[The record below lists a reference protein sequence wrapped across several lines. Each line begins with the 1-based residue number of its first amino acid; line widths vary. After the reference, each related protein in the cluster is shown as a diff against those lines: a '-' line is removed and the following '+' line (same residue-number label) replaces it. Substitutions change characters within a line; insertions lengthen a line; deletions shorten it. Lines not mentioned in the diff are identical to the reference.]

1 MDRHDSVDRLSL
13 LLGHVLCWLFALG
26 VVLTAWEVVLRY
38 GFNAPTVW
46 VHDSVIALSAI
57 CFVFGGAYA
66 LSERSH
72 ICITSIYDRIAPGP
86 KRWLDALNALFA
98 AIFLGGLTYAAAI
111 QAWRSWGLMETSGRA
126 WDVPIPVL
134 LKSVLFLGAALMTVQ
149 ALRHAVAALRRR
161 I

>member
-1 MDRHDSVDRLSL
+1 MEEREPVDRLAL
-13 LLGHVLCWLFALG
+13 ALGHILCWLFAVG
-26 VVLTAWEVVLRY
+26 VAMTAWEVVMRY

-46 VHDSVIALSAI
+46 VHDSVIALSGI

-72 ICITSIYDRIAPGP
+72 IRITSLYDRLSV
-86 KRWLDALNALFA
+86 RSHRYVDAANAFLA
-98 AIFLGGLTYAAAI
+98 AIFLGGLTWAAAI
-111 QAWRSWGLMETSGRA
+111 QAWRSLLLMETSGRA

-149 ALRHAVAALRRR
+149 TLRHALAALRRKS
-161 I
+161 